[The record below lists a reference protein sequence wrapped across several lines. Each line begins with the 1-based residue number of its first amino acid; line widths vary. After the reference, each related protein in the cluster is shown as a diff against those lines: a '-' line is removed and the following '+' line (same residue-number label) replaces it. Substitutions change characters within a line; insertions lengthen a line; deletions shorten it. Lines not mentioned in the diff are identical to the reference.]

1 MMKSSKSKPAISLD
15 FKKDRIR
22 IYKRTLH
29 SIGDPEYIQLLIN
42 PENHTLAIW
51 RSNRFDLRAYRLPR
65 IKVGDKQSFEITSK
79 YLMKSLL
86 GMCNIWQDN
95 KLYRVYGE
103 IIQNDGIIQFNLMK
117 AVIVCET
124 RK

>member
-1 MMKSSKSKPAISLD
+1 MIKNLSSQPAIALD

-42 PENHTLAIW
+42 PEDHILAIW
-51 RSNRFDLRAYRLPR
+51 RSDRFDLRAYRLPR
-65 IKVGDKQSFEITSK
+65 LRFEDKQSFEITSR

-86 GMCNIWQDN
+86 GICNTWQEN
-95 KLYRVYGE
+95 RLYRIYGE
-103 IIQNDGIIQFNLMK
+103 IIPNDGIVQFNLTE
-117 AVIVCET
+117 AVIACGT
-124 RK
+124 RG